1 MTARPYHLTD
11 AEPVSEDAAKSLA
24 EITSPMPHV
33 TIRIVAGRPAIA
45 HYPTLEPC
53 QFLTNGS
60 PQHVRWLAQSWSD
73 RFAAD
78 AEKGRAR

>member
-1 MTARPYHLTD
+1 MTGRPYHLTD
-11 AEPVSEDAAKSLA
+11 AAPVSEDAAKALA

-33 TIRIVAGRPAIA
+33 TICIVAGRPAIA

-53 QFLTNGS
+53 QFLTNGN
-60 PQHVRWLAQSWSD
+60 PTHVKWLAQSWSE

-78 AEKGRAR
+78 VKKAAAR